1 VADPNVAWTEAM
13 QETRRLKRLL
23 VGEVWTT
30 DYSALVKLAQAA
42 CVHQPET

>member
-1 VADPNVAWTEAM
+1 MVDPNVAWTEAM

-30 DYSALVKLAQAA
+30 DYSALVKLAQADCMCHA
-42 CVHQPET
+42 